1 MDFFSRRR
9 ATPAELKKGEKQMRE
24 AKERIDREVMEP
36 GILALEKEESEL
48 GDSSVGNGPSTRVEG
63 EQVPLT
69 YPIGSLVVL
78 KPSSSEAQLAPPV
91 QGGRGE
97 KEQEKIEEVTP
108 EPQKAL
114 ESRRMQSEEKEERSQ
129 GGLEEGRGQTLF
141 TMYTPPGS
149 EGAGLESGA
158 VPLFDRE
165 QLARLTMLQQQAPWL
180 YLGGDH
186 RGFLPYLPR
195 PEVLT
200 REEAQGLQLR
210 VKEAREA
217 SLREEEE
224 RRKYMEI

>member
-1 MDFFSRRR
+1 
-9 ATPAELKKGEKQMRE
+9 MRE

-114 ESRRMQSEEKEERSQ
+114 ESRRMQSEEKEVRSQ
-129 GGLEEGRGQTLF
+129 AGLEEGRGQTWF
-141 TMYTPPGS
+141 TTYTPPGS
-149 EGAGLESGA
+149 EEGAGLESGA

-165 QLARLTMLQQQAPWL
+165 QLARLTM
-180 YLGGDH
+180 
-186 RGFLPYLPR
+186 
-195 PEVLT
+195 
-200 REEAQGLQLR
+200 
-210 VKEAREA
+210 
-217 SLREEEE
+217 
-224 RRKYMEI
+224 

>member
-1 MDFFSRRR
+1 
-9 ATPAELKKGEKQMRE
+9 MRE
-24 AKERIDREVMEP
+24 AKERIDREVME

-114 ESRRMQSEEKEERSQ
+114 ESRRMQSEEKEVRSQ
-129 GGLEEGRGQTLF
+129 GGLEEGRGQTWF
-141 TMYTPPGS
+141 TTYTPPGS

-200 REEAQGLQLR
+200 REEEAQGLQLR

-217 SLREEEE
+217 SLREEE
-224 RRKYMEI
+224 RMKYMEI